1 LGCSTTFSNPRTGK
15 HPLTGRALFEI
26 TLRRLT
32 PEESVDFLEK
42 GFRQTGARI
51 TQEFIQEAVAR
62 CFSMVCSEEDRDS
75 F

>member
-1 LGCSTTFSNPRTGK
+1 VLYDFLKPKNRET
-15 HPLTGRALFEI
+15 PLTGRALFEI